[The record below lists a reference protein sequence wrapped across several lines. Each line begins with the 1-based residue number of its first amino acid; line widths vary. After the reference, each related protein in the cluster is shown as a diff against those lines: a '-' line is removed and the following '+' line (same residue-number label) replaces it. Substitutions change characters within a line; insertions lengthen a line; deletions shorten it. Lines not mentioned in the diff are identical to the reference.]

1 MSGDPAL
8 VCRPGGRRAALLSER
23 DRLNGIDFVEVLPGP
38 ALCVHFFGDVPAVR
52 DARHPDGLTPE
63 NFEVRGGRRITDI
76 QVVGLSVEQSGD
88 PERDDCLRL
97 GLDREG
103 DFSAYQLCIVGVE
116 GFDPRYTCAEVRFRL
131 DCAADLDCATEP
143 PCGDDLG
150 PEPDISYLA
159 KDYATFR
166 RLVLDRLAVTMP
178 DWHERHEADL
188 GVTLVELLAYAGDHL
203 SYHQDAVAT
212 EAYLDTARRRIS
224 VRRHARL
231 VDYLLHEG
239 LNARAWVTVWTD
251 ADTPAVPRSELT
263 FVTAVPGLV
272 DVPEDRRRLLRADQL
287 RQAQPGSYL
296 VYEPVGDPD
305 EQVVFRQA
313 HSELR
318 FHTWGDEEC
327 CLTAGATSAT
337 LLDPDRGLALRVGDV
352 LVLEEVKGT
361 RTGNPA
367 DADPTRRHAVRLTS
381 VRPGRDEL
389 LAADVVEVAWDPA
402 DALPFALCV
411 SVRRPAPDCTLVSDV
426 SVARGNVE
434 LVDHGEGMTEPF
446 GPVGG
451 TIVTGPCTCEGAV
464 LEATSVPH
472 RFAPVLGTGPLTFSD
487 PVDLTGPASLADVR
501 DPHAGSP
508 AVVLTTTTGPGGRW
522 TPRPDLL
529 TSGPDD
535 RCFVAEVDDEGHAH
549 LRFGDGE
556 LGSLPPVGATFA
568 AAYRVGGGPVGNVGR
583 EAITTLVLRSQS
595 WSGVDVR
602 PRNPLIATG
611 GTAPEPMAEARLLAP
626 DAFRARLR
634 RAVTASDYAAVA
646 GEVPGVQGAA
656 AELAWT
662 GSWYEATVAVDQLG
676 TDDAAPEL
684 LARVATDLG
693 LVRRL
698 GHDLAVVRA
707 HAVPIDLRVDVCVD
721 PQHPRGAV
729 KADVLAVLGSRPPG
743 LFHPDRLTFGM
754 PVRVSQIVAAVQA
767 IPGVTSV
774 DVTRLRRLDHPDA
787 GELDAGVLQVRDL
800 EVARLSGDPSLP
812 EQGRLVVVVG
822 GGR

>member
-1 MSGDPAL
+1 MSGDQPL
-8 VCRPGGRRAALLSER
+8 VCRPGGRRAALLRER

-38 ALCVHFFGDVPAVR
+38 ALCVHFFGEVPAVR
-52 DARHPDGLTPE
+52 DARHPDGLTPD
-63 NFEVRGGRRITDI
+63 NFEVRGGRRIRDL
-76 QVVGLSVEQSGD
+76 QVVGLSLERSGD
-88 PERDDCLRL
+88 SERDDCLRL
-97 GLDREG
+97 QLDREG
-103 DFSAYQLCIVGVE
+103 DFSAYQVCLVGVE
-116 GFDPRYTCAEVRFRL
+116 GLDPRYTCAEVRFRL
-131 DCAADLDCATEP
+131 DCPADLDCTGEP
-143 PCGDDLG
+143 PCEDDLG
-150 PEPDISYLA
+150 PEPDLSYLA

-188 GVTLVELLAYAGDHL
+188 GITLVELLAYAGDHL
-203 SYHQDAVAT
+203 SYYQDAVAT
-212 EAYLDTARRRIS
+212 EAYLRTARRRIS

-239 LNARAWVTVWTD
+239 LNARAWVAVWTD
-251 ADTPAVPRSELT
+251 ADTPAVPRSELR
-263 FVTAVPGLV
+263 FVTAGPGLV
-272 DVPEDRRRLLRADQL
+272 F
-287 RQAQPGSYL
+287 
-296 VYEPVGDPD
+296 EPVGDPD
-305 EQVVFRQA
+305 EQVVFHRA

-337 LLDPDRGLALRVGDV
+337 LVDPDRALALRVGDV

-381 VRPGRDEL
+381 VGQGRDEL
-389 LAADVVEVAWDPA
+389 LGVDVVEVGWDPA

-411 SVRRPAPDCTLVSDV
+411 SVRLPAPDCTLVSDV

-434 LVDHGEGMTEPF
+434 LVDHGESVTEPL

-451 TIVTGPCTCEGAV
+451 TTVTGPCACDAAV
-464 LEATSVPH
+464 LEATTVPH
-472 RFAPVLGTGPLTFSD
+472 RFGPVLGTGPLTFAD
-487 PVDLTGPASLADVR
+487 PVDLNGPASLVGVR

-508 AVVLTTTTGPGGRW
+508 AVVLTTTTGPEQRW

-535 RCFVAEVDDEGHAH
+535 RCFVVEVDDEGRSH

-568 AAYRVGGGPVGNVGR
+568 AAYRVGNGPVGNVGR
-583 EAITTLVLRSQS
+583 DTITTLVLRTQA
-595 WSGVDVR
+595 WSGIDVR
-602 PRNPLIATG
+602 PRNPLAASG
-611 GTAPEPMAEARLLAP
+611 GTPSEPTAEARLLAP
-626 DAFRARLR
+626 DAFRAQLR
-634 RAVTASDYAAVA
+634 RAVTAADYATLA

-662 GSWYEATVAVDQLG
+662 GSWYEAGVAVDQLG
-676 TDDAAPEL
+676 TDEAAPEL
-684 LARVATDLG
+684 LGRVTADLAV
-693 LVRRL
+693 VRRL
-698 GHDLAVVRA
+698 GHDLAVGPA
-707 HAVPIDLRVDVCVD
+707 HAVPVDLQVDVCVD
-721 PQHPRGAV
+721 PQHSRGAV
-729 KADVLAVLGSRPPG
+729 RADVLAVLGSGVPGRSRG
-743 LFHPDRLTFGM
+743 LFHPDRLTFGT
-754 PVRVSQIVAAVQA
+754 PVRVSQVVAAVQG
-767 IPGVTSV
+767 IPGVTGV
-774 DVTRLRRLDHPDA
+774 EVTRLRRLGHPDA
-787 GELDAGVLQVRDL
+787 GELDAGVLRVRDL